1 MWRTA
6 PRALAAVVAATALLT
21 AGCSSSNGTG
31 DGSSGQG
38 GPVKLAVL
46 APSSLQWLNA
56 IAKDQGFFE
65 ARGVQVTQIQ
75 VQDSSTL
82 VQAVTSG
89 SADAGIALGDNAM
102 KAIDQGAKVTIAGA
116 ILQKAALRLYA
127 GKGVDGA
134 AGMRGGKVTAGAVA
148 GGTTDLLKYQ
158 LAEAGLAKSDTSVI
172 SIPNSKDRVTALG
185 NGQVKGAL
193 LIPPFDTMAAAQ
205 GSTMIGWYDQP
216 YVETPLVVNT
226 DWAKSHPAAAKGIT
240 QALADAARWI
250 YDPANEAKAEQVLS
264 QYTGADP
271 TAAKEAYAFMVTQGK
286 VISPDLSVPAGGL
299 ANIVKVSASA
309 NGQPEP
315 TVDEAKYIDPSY
327 LK

>member
-1 MWRTA
+1 MWRTT
-6 PRALAAVVAATALLT
+6 PRALAAVVAVTALFT
-21 AGCSSSNGTG
+21 AGCGSSAGSSG
-31 DGSSGQG
+31 GSSGQG

-75 VQDSSTL
+75 VQDSASL
-82 VQAVTSG
+82 VQAVASH
-89 SADAGIALGDNAM
+89 SADAGIALGDNVM
-102 KAIDQGAKVTIAGA
+102 KAVDQGAHVTITGA

-127 GKGVDGA
+127 GKGVNGVT
-134 AGMRGGKVTAGAVA
+134 GLRGGKVTAGAVA

-158 LAEAGLAKSDTSVI
+158 LVAGGLAASDVSVI

-226 DWAKSHPAAAKGIT
+226 DWAKNNPAAAKGIT

-264 QYTGADP
+264 QYTGADA

-286 VISPDLSVPAGGL
+286 VISPDLSVPVGGL
-299 ANIVKVSASA
+299 ANIVKVSASV
-309 NGQPEP
+309 NGQAAP
-315 TVDEAKYIDPSY
+315 TVDEAKYIDSGY